1 MYLQNERFE
10 WVEQQGLD
18 SGLRLNPDG
27 TFVLHF
33 PSGSDET
40 TIDNGRIWYVVWVV
54 VVAVAVIVM
63 ETLKE
68 DIGWMPT
75 VCM

>member
-33 PSGSDET
+33 PSGTDET
-40 TIDNGRIWYVVWVV
+40 TIDNGRIWYVVWVI
-54 VVAVAVIVM
+54 AGIVM
-63 ETLKE
+63 ETMKE
-68 DIGWMPT
+68 SIGSMST